1 MTRHILLSLGGS
13 LALTLLVECGFA
25 LVVGKRGRALLL
37 TALVNALTNPAAVL
51 ASLAWRFY
59 ALPLY
64 PAAVA
69 VLEVL
74 AVLVEGFIYKKSWE
88 GFSRPYLFSLAA
100 NALSFGL
107 GLIL

>member
-1 MTRHILLSLGGS
+1 MTRHILLSLAGS
-13 LALTLLVECGFA
+13 LALTLMVECGFA
-25 LVVGKRGRALLL
+25 LIVGKRGRALLL
-37 TALVNALTNPAAVL
+37 TALVNILTNPAVVL
-51 ASLAWRFY
+51 ISLVWQLY

-64 PAAVA
+64 PAAVLA
-69 VLEVL
+69 LELL
-74 AVLVEGFIYKKSWE
+74 AVFTEGFIYKKSRE